1 MLCFDSSHL
10 RKLVDLHD
18 PNNFNNTANRWRKL
32 ALAGDSLVNSLAFLS
47 GEKKLKENQILWKK
61 FLDITTNKQKEDFSE
76 LFAFHM
82 YEGFQNRNLSLYQI
96 QLATLFE
103 ACMYLEYEKF
113 GWKVLSERFKNRFSV
128 TFKSN
133 ICTYKLGYEI
143 LKFHLIVDLLHDRS
157 NSQLKFLQKE
167 LEEKIH
173 RYSLEEIRKIGNTLK
188 NPSILWLPPIHL
200 K

>member
-1 MLCFDSSHL
+1 VLCFDSCHL

-18 PNNFNNTANRWRKL
+18 SSNFNNTANRWRKL

-47 GEKKLKENQILWKK
+47 GEKKLKENHTLWRK
-61 FLDITTNKQKEDFSE
+61 FLDITTNKQKKDFSE
-76 LFAFHM
+76 LFAFHN
-82 YEGFQNRNLSLYQI
+82 YEGFQNGNLSLYEI

-103 ACMYLEYEKF
+103 ACMYLEYQKV
-113 GWKVLSERFKNRFSV
+113 GWKVLSESFKNRFSV

-143 LKFHLIVDLLHDRS
+143 LKFHLIVDILHDRP
-157 NSQLKFLQKE
+157 NSQLRILQKE
-167 LEEKIH
+167 LEEKIQK
-173 RYSLEEIRKIGNTLK
+173 YSQEEIRKIGNTLK
-188 NPSILWLPPIHL
+188 NPSILWLPSIHL